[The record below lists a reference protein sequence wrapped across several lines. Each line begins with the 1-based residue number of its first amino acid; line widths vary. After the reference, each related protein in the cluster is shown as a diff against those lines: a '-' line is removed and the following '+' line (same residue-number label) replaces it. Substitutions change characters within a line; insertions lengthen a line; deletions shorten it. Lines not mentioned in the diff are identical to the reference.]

1 MTAHLNA
8 QQPTLQINTAF
19 THPLKQFLCTT
30 TLLGSALLLGQA
42 TQAGGYQ
49 EYTYPLQLV
58 GVEGGVQLRC
68 TYVGYERQ
76 RTRQTF
82 QISALRNQ
90 GGCPRNTY
98 YKPSRMQLII
108 AETGQTVFVRSEE
121 VRQATRQDY
130 TGQRMQAPDKPA
142 SAKINRC
149 HIMATQDAN
158 GNVTPGPAL
167 TDPSCKK

>member
-1 MTAHLNA
+1 MTVHLNA
-8 QQPTLQINTAF
+8 QQQTLQTNSSF
-19 THPLKQFLCTT
+19 THPLKQLLCTGA
-30 TLLGSALLLGQA
+30 LFASALLLGQA

-58 GVEGGVQLRC
+58 SVEGGVPLRC

-82 QISALRNQ
+82 RITALRNQ

-130 TGQRMQAPDKPA
+130 TGPRMKAPDKPA

-158 GNVTPGPAL
+158 GKVTRGPAL
-167 TDPSCKK
+167 TDPSCQK